1 LILVGAQADGLRG
14 FLDRFAGHFY
24 NPKKMDKPAKK
35 HSSRS
40 FSLISFVLIVLLVT
54 SPQNSSGQELAFKL
68 KVVAEQANIRLEP
81 DIASVIIRQVPQGT
95 ILESTG
101 KEGEW
106 HTVKLTS
113 REGAI
118 ISGYVH
124 ESLVVMVEP
133 FLQQL
138 EKPKKIKEED
148 KQKDEITAIPLEQ
161 ERHQILSPPDIG
173 AEKSRQTQFPRFD
186 MTLFGGGIYVDG
198 GDFNK
203 GALGLVDFYSDILG
217 IVGEGDLRPV
227 HYGYILGGELSIR
240 LSSRL
245 SLGIGVDF
253 FQGKMESLL
262 DFSKDSL
269 TRTIITRP
277 KLSAIP
283 VGITVSFTFL
293 PELYIKG
300 GISYSFAECSYFYH
314 IQEEEFPREWQGNAN
329 AQEFGLLGGLGFMK
343 DITPHLSLVA
353 EVSGH
358 YAKIDGFKGKDTF
371 QDPSGQTLTEEGIL
385 YLIQAEASE
394 QRSYPLLFIRE
405 TKPNEA
411 GVIDARE
418 AKIDFSGISLKVGF
432 RIRL

>member
-1 LILVGAQADGLRG
+1 MILVGAQAYVLRG
-14 FLDRFAGHFY
+14 FLDRFTGHFY
-24 NPKKMDKPAKK
+24 NLKKMDEPAKK
-35 HSSRS
+35 HSSRN
-40 FSLISFVLIVLLVT
+40 FSLISFVLIVLLVI
-54 SPQNSSGQELAFKL
+54 SPQNSSGQELVFKL

-106 HTVKLTS
+106 HAVKLTS
-113 REGAI
+113 KDGI
-118 ISGYVH
+118 DVSGYVH

-133 FLQQL
+133 FSQQL
-138 EKPKKIKEED
+138 EKPKKNKEEA
-148 KQKDEITAIPLEQ
+148 KQEGP
-161 ERHQILSPPDIG
+161 QISSPPHIEDG
-173 AEKSRQTQFPRFD
+173 KSRQTQFPRFD
-186 MTLFGGGIYVDG
+186 LTLFGGGIYVNG

-203 GALGLVDFYSDILG
+203 GTLGLVDFYSDILG
-217 IVGEGDLRPV
+217 IVEEGDLKPI
-227 HYGYILGGELSIR
+227 HYGYILGGELSIT

-253 FQGKMESLL
+253 FQGEMESIL

-269 TRTIITRP
+269 TRTIITHP

-314 IQEEEFPREWQGNAN
+314 IQEEELIREWQGNAS
-329 AQEFGLLGGLGFMK
+329 AQELGLVGGLGFMK
-343 DITPHLSLVA
+343 DITQHLSLVA

-371 QDPSGQTLTEEGIL
+371 QDPSGQTLTEEGTL

-394 QRSYPLLFIRE
+394 QRSYPLLFIRK

-418 AKIDFSGISLKVGF
+418 AKIDFSRISLKVGF

>member
-1 LILVGAQADGLRG
+1 MILVGVQADGLRG

-24 NPKKMDKPAKK
+24 NPKKMDKPVKK

-68 KVVAEQANIRLEP
+68 KVVSEQANIRLEP

-106 HTVKLTS
+106 HAVKLTS
-113 REGAI
+113 KEGAI

-133 FLQQL
+133 FLQQQ

-148 KQKDEITAIPLEQ
+148 KQ
-161 ERHQILSPPDIG
+161 ERPKKLSPPHVEV
-173 AEKSRQTQFPRFD
+173 EKSRQTQFPRFD
-186 MTLFGGGIYVDG
+186 LTLFGGGIYVNG

-203 GALGLVDFYSDILG
+203 GAQGLVDFYSDILG

-314 IQEEEFPREWQGNAN
+314 IQEEELTREWQGNAS

-371 QDPSGQTLTEEGIL
+371 QDPSGQTLTEEGTL